1 MKNTLNLEH
10 SLIVLKKE
18 EEKLMRRV
26 QKMVDS
32 AYKYAIEEKIRG
44 LRVVIN
50 ITKQANLEYDNYN
63 A

>member
-1 MKNTLNLEH
+1 MTLNLQHTIE
-10 SLIVLKKE
+10 VL
-18 EEKLMRRV
+18 EKNEAMLMKRV

-44 LRVVIN
+44 LRAVIK
-50 ITKQANLEYDNYN
+50 ITKSINLDDYN